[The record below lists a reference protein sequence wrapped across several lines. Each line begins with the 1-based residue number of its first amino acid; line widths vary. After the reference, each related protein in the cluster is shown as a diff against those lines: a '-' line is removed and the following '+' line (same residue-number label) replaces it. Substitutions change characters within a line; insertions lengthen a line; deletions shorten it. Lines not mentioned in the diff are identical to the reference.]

1 MTEEIDID
9 NVEGEM
15 PVSDDDK
22 LWALLAWVFTPLV
35 PIIIL
40 LLEEKKDRPF
50 IKEHNMQA
58 LVWGVLA
65 ILVTAL
71 TSFLCGI
78 PGLAMWLL
86 GVYWGWQAY
95 QGKSVEIPV
104 LTDFVRQQGWA

>member
-1 MTEEIDID
+1 MADEINVE

-15 PVSDDDK
+15 PVTDDDK
-22 LWALLAWVFTPLV
+22 LWALLTWVFTPLV

-50 IKEHNMQA
+50 IKAHNMQA
-58 LVWGVLA
+58 LVWGVLTV
-65 ILVTAL
+65 LVTAL

-78 PGLAMWLL
+78 PGLAMWLV

-95 QGKSVEIPV
+95 QGNKVEIPV

>member
-1 MTEEIDID
+1 MTEEIDIN

-15 PVSDDDK
+15 PVTEDDK

-35 PIIIL
+35 PIIIM

-50 IKEHNMQA
+50 IKKHNMQA

-71 TSFLCGI
+71 TSFLCGL

-104 LTDFVRQQGWA
+104 ITDFVRQQGWA